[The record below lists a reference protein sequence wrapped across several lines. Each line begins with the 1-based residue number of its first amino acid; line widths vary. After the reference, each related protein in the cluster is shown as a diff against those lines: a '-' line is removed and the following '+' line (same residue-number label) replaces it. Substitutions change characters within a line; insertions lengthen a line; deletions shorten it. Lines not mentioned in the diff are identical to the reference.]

1 MGHKISF
8 NLSLLNFLHST
19 ILLLLFDPLNPNF
32 QFLFIFNGSLFGID
46 GISLWLIWLTN
57 LLLPIILLQSYK
69 NHIIDS
75 VLLNTKFLYT
85 ILFINF
91 WSLMVFLALDLI
103 YFFISFEA
111 VLLPMFYLIGFFG
124 SRNKKLSALIQFF
137 LYTLFGSLFLFISIV
152 FLYFISGT
160 TEYPLLL
167 SLNLAKPLQYI
178 LWLGF
183 FISFAIKVPMI
194 PFHIWL
200 PLAHTEGNT
209 SASVILAAI
218 L

>member
-1 MGHKISF
+1 MYIALFFSI
-8 NLSLLNFLHST
+8 LNFIHT
-19 ILLLLFDPLNPNF
+19 TLLVHLFDPLISSF
-32 QFLFIFNGSLFGID
+32 QFQYFTNIGGGLLGID

-57 LLLPIILLQSYK
+57 LLLPIIILNSWK
-69 NHIIDS
+69 S
-75 VLLNTKFLYT
+75 VKIMIKPFLYC
-85 ILFINF
+85 IFFINF
-91 WSLMVFLALDLI
+91 WSLAVFLVLDILF
-103 YFFISFEA
+103 FFISFEA
-111 VLLPMFYLIGFFG
+111 VLIHMFYLIGFYG
-124 SRNKKLSALIQFF
+124 SRNRKLSALYQFF
-137 LYTLFGSLFLFISIV
+137 IYTILGSLFLLVSLT
-152 FLYFISGT
+152 FLYYLTGT
-160 TEYPLLL
+160 TDYQILL
-167 SLNLAKPLQYI
+167 SIPLTPSIQYI

>member
-1 MGHKISF
+1 
-8 NLSLLNFLHST
+8 
-19 ILLLLFDPLNPNF
+19 
-32 QFLFIFNGSLFGID
+32 
-46 GISLWLIWLTN
+46 
-57 LLLPIILLQSYK
+57 
-69 NHIIDS
+69 
-75 VLLNTKFLYT
+75 
-85 ILFINF
+85 
-91 WSLMVFLALDLI
+91 MVFLALDLI

-167 SLNLAKPLQYI
+167 SLNLTKPLQYI